1 MKKNDATYFGFDF
14 GTSNVAIGM
23 ITEEDE
29 TFSDFIKFNSN
40 ADPYDIHYTIEKWLY
55 SKFLEDE
62 SVWSPHYA
70 FIEGVFKGPNQR
82 TYSRMIRVAHS
93 LNILLAQ
100 KGVSVQYINPA
111 EWRKILFGK
120 GNIKKEDCQARAI
133 KMWPE
138 LLEFPKGE
146 IGHRSDAMMVAQA
159 GKNTGVPIEQ
169 KTEIPG
175 PK

>member
-1 MKKNDATYFGFDF
+1 MKKLDATYFGFDF
-14 GTSNVAIGM
+14 GTSNVAIGI
-23 ITEEDE
+23 ITPEEE
-29 TFSDFIKFNSN
+29 TFTDFIKFNSEAN
-40 ADPYDIHYTIEKWLY
+40 PYDIHYTIENWIY
-55 SKFLEDE
+55 SNFIEDE

-70 FIEGVFKGPNQR
+70 FIEGVFKGPNFR
-82 TYSRMIRVAHS
+82 TFSRMTRVAHS

-100 KGVSVQYINPA
+100 KGVSVQYITPA

-120 GNIKKEDCQARAI
+120 GNTKKEYCQEEAT

-159 GKNTGVPIEQ
+159 GKQMGVPIEQ
-169 KTEIPG
+169 KTKIPRS
-175 PK
+175 K